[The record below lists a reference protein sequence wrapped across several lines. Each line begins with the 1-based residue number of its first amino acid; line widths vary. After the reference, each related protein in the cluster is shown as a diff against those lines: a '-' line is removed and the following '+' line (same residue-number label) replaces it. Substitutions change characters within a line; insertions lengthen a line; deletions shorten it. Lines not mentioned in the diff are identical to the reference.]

1 MNNQSSG
8 QNPLLLLV
16 EDEQDMADLVTLI
29 MKEQGYQVLHAAD
42 GSVALEKIALMSPPS
57 LVMLDIQL
65 PPCGRHHDSRDHS
78 RHTGLGARAGDHV
91 DGGRRSRHDPEGA
104 YA

>member
-16 EDEQDMADLVTLI
+16 EDEQDMTDLVTRI

-42 GSVALEKIALMSPPS
+42 GSVAL
-57 LVMLDIQL
+57 
-65 PPCGRHHDSRDHS
+65 
-78 RHTGLGARAGDHV
+78 
-91 DGGRRSRHDPEGA
+91 
-104 YA
+104 